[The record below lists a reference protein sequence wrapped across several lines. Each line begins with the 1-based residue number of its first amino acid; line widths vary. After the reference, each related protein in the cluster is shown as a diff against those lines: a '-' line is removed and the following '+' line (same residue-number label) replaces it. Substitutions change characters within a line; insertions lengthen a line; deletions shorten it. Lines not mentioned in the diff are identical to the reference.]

1 MFIVTI
7 LSLLGAI
14 SVGSAGIA
22 ISTAAV
28 IPQRLYAILADYQTI
43 TNNINSMERLQEY
56 LNVPKEHS
64 HPDAKLPDPKWPFHV
79 RVVAASINARYAP
92 SLPEVLKGVSF
103 EIEAGEKVSECNILP
118 RTVH

>member
-1 MFIVTI
+1 M

-43 TNNINSMERLQEY
+43 TNNINSMERVQEY
-56 LNVPKEHS
+56 LDVPKEHS
-64 HPDAKLPDPKWPFHV
+64 PLDAKLPDRNWPSNG
-79 RVVAASINARYAP
+79 RVVASNITARYAP
-92 SLPEVLKGVSF
+92 SLPEVLKGISLQ
-103 EIEAGEKVSECNILP
+103 IEAGEKVSECSVL
-118 RTVH
+118 RRAVD